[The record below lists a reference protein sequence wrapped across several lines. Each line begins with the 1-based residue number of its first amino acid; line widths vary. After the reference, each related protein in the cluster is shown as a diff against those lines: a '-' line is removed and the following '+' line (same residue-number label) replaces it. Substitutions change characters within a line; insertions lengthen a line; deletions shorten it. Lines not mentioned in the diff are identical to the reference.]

1 MQELGSHDFSDDDLD
16 ILSRAYYRALGRA
29 KGKMRN
35 IEAMKTVLLETIVS
49 AARGGER
56 DERLLEAC
64 GLAALR
70 QHEV

>member
-1 MQELGSHDFSDDDLD
+1 MDSVEEFSSQDLD
-16 ILSRAYYRALGRA
+16 ILSRAYDRALGKARA
-29 KGKMRN
+29 TGRD
-35 IEAMKTVLLETIVS
+35 IEAMKTVLLDTIVS

-70 QHEV
+70 QHEA